1 MSMVKRPVPAEI
13 PTSSMA
19 DIAFLLIVFFMMTTV
34 FSANKGMD
42 HVLPPS
48 KEGAEPDPAVFLKI
62 FPGDS
67 FEIDGNQYP
76 LSEVDRIFAYLNE
89 RLQRN
94 PNKPVILY
102 TDREAPYGH
111 MVAVM
116 DQLKLVEHK
125 LNHPV
130 ALTIPT
136 RAEAEQYRDYH

>member
-42 HVLPPS
+42 HVLPPN
-48 KEGAEPDPAVFLKI
+48 KDGHEPEPAVFLKV
-62 FPGDS
+62 FPGEN

-76 LSEVDRIFAYLNE
+76 LSEVERVFAYLTD

-116 DQLKLVEHK
+116 NQLKLVELK
-125 LNHPV
+125 LDHPL
-130 ALTIPT
+130 ALTLPT
-136 RAEAEQYRDYH
+136 LKEAELYRN

>member
-67 FEIDGNQYP
+67 FEIDGTELFLKAGETLDFESNP
-76 LSEVDRIFAYLNE
+76 SLDVTVEVNDATLA
-89 RLQRN
+89 QHV
-94 PNKPVILY
+94 VIAKTELEKI
-102 TDREAPYGH
+102 REQ
-111 MVAVM
+111 V
-116 DQLKLVEHK
+116 QNVE
-125 LNHPV
+125 
-130 ALTIPT
+130 
-136 RAEAEQYRDYH
+136 